1 MNMISTWAAQIR
13 GPFLALSVM
22 LVLIG
27 GGAAHQAGAFEGLS
41 FALCMVGV
49 LLAHVAVNLLNEHS
63 DHRTQIDQ
71 HTRPTPFSGGSG
83 SLQSG
88 RTSPRAVLAVAY
100 SALAVAVTI
109 GLFLAWR
116 SSWHLMLLVLAG
128 GLTTIF
134 YTSHLSRWMLGEV
147 TAGLCLGTFV
157 VLGTFFAQTGTLTPE
172 VIWLSIPPGI
182 LTTLLLLLNEFPDV
196 EADRQ
201 GGRRHLVIVLGR
213 RRAAILYVA
222 ALAATYALLV
232 VGTLLGMMPATV
244 LLALLTLP
252 LAVKAARGAL
262 KHNADHEA
270 LIPGLGAN
278 VGLVL
283 GADLLLAVACFVA

>member
-1 MNMISTWAAQIR
+1 MSVLSTWAVQVR
-13 GPFLALSVM
+13 GPFLVLSVV

-27 GGAAHQAGAFEGLS
+27 GGAAYQADAFEGLS
-41 FALCMVGV
+41 FFLSMAGV
-49 LLAHVAVNLLNEHS
+49 LLAHIAVNLLNEVS
-63 DHRTQIDQ
+63 DHRTQIDD
-71 HTRPTPFSGGSG
+71 HTRQTPFSGGSR

-88 RTSPRAVLAVAY
+88 RTTPRAVLAVAIVALVL
-100 SALAVAVTI
+100 ALAI
-109 GLFLAWR
+109 GVFLSWR

-128 GLTTIF
+128 GLTTLF

-157 VLGTFFAQTGTLTPE
+157 VLGTFYAQVGQLTAE

-182 LTTLLLLLNEFPDV
+182 LTALLLLLNEFPDM
-196 EADRQ
+196 EADQQ
-201 GGRRHLVIVLGR
+201 GGRRHLVIALGR
-213 RRAAILYVA
+213 RRAAILYTA
-222 ALAATYALLV
+222 GLAATYALLV
-232 VGTLLGMMPATV
+232 LGVLLGVLPAPV
-244 LLALLTLP
+244 LGALLTIP
-252 LAVKAARGAL
+252 LGIKAARCAL
-262 KHNADHEA
+262 KHSTNLEA